1 MRVAILRKRI
11 ILQTAQYFLSEGQTI
26 GVICFSDADFDDDND
41 DKHDDNDCLNYVL
54 NVFSFCL

>member
-26 GVICFSDADFDDDND
+26 GVICFSDADFDDDYD